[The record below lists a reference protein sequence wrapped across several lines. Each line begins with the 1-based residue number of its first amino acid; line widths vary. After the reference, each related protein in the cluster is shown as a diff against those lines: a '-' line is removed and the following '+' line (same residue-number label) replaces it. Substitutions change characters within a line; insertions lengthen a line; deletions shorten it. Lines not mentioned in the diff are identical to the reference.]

1 MMMMMIKSNID
12 DIMCSCSPR
21 TENTLD
27 GVFTV
32 KPTNPPPTKSLDK
45 SDNICHHQNYI
56 HIIIIINIIKVK
68 YPYTSVETL

>member
-1 MMMMMIKSNID
+1 MMMIKSNID
-12 DIMCSCSPR
+12 DIMCSCLPR

-32 KPTNPPPTKSLDK
+32 KPTNPPPTKNLDK

-56 HIIIIINIIKVK
+56 HIIIIIHIIKVK
-68 YPYTSVETL
+68 YLWKLCDK